1 MATGPSNQS
10 DPSRFAT
17 RWSKFTLGQALTEC
31 VERWGDKE
39 LIVFPDRRMTTRQFA
54 AEVDNFAC
62 GLIALGVRRG
72 DHIAAWLPNL
82 PELCVLELAMAK
94 LGCTMVAFNTRYRSS
109 ELEYVL
115 RHSDATTFVTMP
127 EHSKIDF
134 LRTLRQVLPELVKS
148 EANRLNCAAAPQ
160 LRRVIALGA
169 SGEGMISYDEVMKLG
184 RAPGLSEERKRI
196 EAEVGCDDIVLM
208 QYTSGTTAFPKAA
221 MLCHGQVLRNAAQM
235 GERSGIDETDRVLSA
250 MPMFHVGGSVC
261 ALLGAITLGYTL
273 YLDPVFDPAETL
285 EVIER
290 EAITTYVGLESMFIS
305 LRNHPD
311 FTRRSR
317 SSLHKGWT
325 AGTSSL
331 LRMVAEEIGINRICP
346 LYGLSEGSPNV
357 TIADWR
363 DPYEKRLN
371 TMGRPQP
378 DVEVRIL
385 SAVTGESAPP
395 GQVGEICFRGYNVM
409 KGYYKDPEGTARAI
423 DAEGWLHTGD
433 LGWMDDEGY
442 LTWTGRLK
450 DTLRVGGE
458 NISALEVENLLGG
471 HSAVHS
477 AIVIGVP
484 DERLGEVPFAYVQV
498 KAGQK
503 VTAEEIIAYCK
514 ERVSGFKVPRHVRF
528 VDQFPMTGSGKIQK
542 YAMKKDA
549 LAELGTPRYK
559 GSK

>member
-1 MATGPSNQS
+1 MPVSNQS
-10 DPSRFAT
+10 DSSTGAI
-17 RWSKFTLGQALTEC
+17 RWSRFTLGQALREC

-39 LIVFPDRRMTTRQFA
+39 LIVFPNRRITARQFA
-54 AEVDNFAC
+54 SEVDDLAC
-62 GLIALGVRRG
+62 GLIALGVKRG
-72 DHIAAWLPNL
+72 DHIAVWLPNL

-115 RHSDATTFVTMP
+115 RHSDAGTFVVMP
-127 EHSKIDF
+127 EHSKVDF
-134 LRTLRQVLPELVKS
+134 LRTLRQVLPELANS
-148 EANRLNCAAAPQ
+148 FPNRLNCAKAPQ
-160 LRRVIALGA
+160 LRRVITLGK
-169 SGEGMISYDEVMKLG
+169 SGEGMISYAEVMHLG
-184 RAPGLSEERKRI
+184 KARGLAEQRRQM
-196 EAEVGCDDIVLM
+196 EAEASCDDVVLM

-235 GERSGIDETDRVLSA
+235 GERAGIDETDRVLSA

-273 YLDPVFDPAETL
+273 YLNPAFDAAETL

-290 EAITTYVGLESMFIS
+290 EAITTYIGLESMFIS

-311 FTRRSR
+311 FSRRSR
-317 SSLHKGWT
+317 SSLRKGWT

-331 LRMVAEEIGINRICP
+331 LRMVAEEIGIKHICP

-378 DVEVRIL
+378 GVEIKII
-385 SAVTGESAPP
+385 SAVTAEPVALGE
-395 GQVGEICFRGYNVM
+395 VGEICFRGYNVM
-409 KGYYKDPEGTARAI
+409 KGYYKDAEATARAM

-433 LGWMDDEGY
+433 LGKMDADGY
-442 LTWTGRLK
+442 LTWIGRLK

-471 HSAVHS
+471 HPAVQS

-484 DERLGEVPFAYVQV
+484 DERLGEVPFAYIQL
-498 KAGQK
+498 KPDQRL
-503 VTAEEIIAYCK
+503 TAEEIIIYCK

-528 VDQFPMTGSGKIQK
+528 VEQFPMTGSGKIQK
-542 YAMKKDA
+542 YEMKKGA
-549 LAELGTPRYK
+549 LAELGIRVPRQN
-559 GSK
+559 

>member
-1 MATGPSNQS
+1 MATGAFNQGNS
-10 DPSRFAT
+10 LHTAA
-17 RWSKFTLGQALTEC
+17 RWSQFTLGQALTEC
-31 VERWGDKE
+31 AEKWGDKE
-39 LIVFPDRRMTTRQFA
+39 LIVFPGRRMTARQFA
-54 AEVDNFAC
+54 VEADELAH
-62 GLIALGVRRG
+62 GLIALGVKRG

-82 PELCVLELAMAK
+82 PELCLLELAIAK
-94 LGCTMVAFNTRYRSS
+94 LGCTMFAFNTRYRAA
-109 ELEYVL
+109 ELEYAL
-115 RHSDATTFVTMP
+115 RHSDASTFVTMP
-127 EHSKIDF
+127 EDSKIASM
-134 LRTLRQVLPELVKS
+134 RTLRRVLPELSNS
-148 EANRLNCAAAPQ
+148 EPNKLNSSAAPR
-160 LRRVIALGA
+160 LRRVITLGKG
-169 SGEGMISYDEVMKLG
+169 GEGMISYEDVMQLG
-184 RAPGLSEERKRI
+184 KTPGLAEERKRI
-196 EAEVGCDDIVLM
+196 EAEVRCKDVVLM

-235 GERSGIDETDRVLSA
+235 GERAGINETDRVLSA

-273 YLDPVFDPAETL
+273 YLNPAFDAAETL
-285 EVIER
+285 EIIER

-311 FTRRSR
+311 FDRRSR
-317 SSLHKGWT
+317 ASLHKGWT

-331 LRMVAEEIGINRICP
+331 LRMVAEEIGIKDICP

-378 DVEVRIL
+378 GVEVRIL
-385 SAVTGESAPP
+385 SLAGGPAST

-409 KGYYKDPEGTARAI
+409 QGYYKDPEGTARTI
-423 DAEGWLHTGD
+423 DSEGWLHTGD
-433 LGWMDDEGY
+433 LGKIDSDGY

-471 HSAVHS
+471 HPAVQS

-484 DERLGEVPFAYVQV
+484 DERLGEVPFAYVQL
-498 KAGQK
+498 KADQK
-503 VTAEEIIAYCK
+503 ATAAEIIDYCK

-542 YAMKKDA
+542 YEMKKGA
-549 LAELGTPRYK
+549 LAELAIPQTPQK
-559 GSK
+559 

>member
-1 MATGPSNQS
+1 MATGSSNQRNS
-10 DPSRFAT
+10 TRTAK
-17 RWSKFTLGQALTEC
+17 RWSEYTLGQALAEC
-31 VERWGDKE
+31 VENWGDKE
-39 LIVFPDRRMTTRQFA
+39 LIVFPTQRMIARQFA
-54 AEVDNFAC
+54 AEVDHFAC

-115 RHSDATTFVTMP
+115 RHSDASTLMTVP

-134 LRTLRQVLPELVKS
+134 SRILRHVLPELANSLPNEVK
-148 EANRLNCAAAPQ
+148 CAAAPE
-160 LRRVIALGA
+160 LRRVITLGA
-169 SGEGMISYDEVMKLG
+169 SGDGMISYQEVMELG
-184 RAPGLSEERKRI
+184 KAPGLTEVLRRS
-196 EAEVGCDDIVLM
+196 EAEVHCEDVVLM

-235 GERSGIDETDRVLSA
+235 GERAGIDESDRLLSA

-273 YLDPVFDPAETL
+273 YLDPVFDASRTL
-285 EVIER
+285 DVIER

-311 FTRRSR
+311 FTKRSR

-331 LRMVAEEIGINRICP
+331 LRMVAEEIGIKRICP

-385 SAVTGESAPP
+385 STETGETVPI

-409 KGYYKDPEGTARAI
+409 KGYYKDSEGTARAI

-433 LGWMDDEGY
+433 LGRMDSDGY

-471 HSAVHS
+471 HPAVQS

-484 DERLGEVPFAYVQV
+484 DDRLGEVPFAYIQL
-498 KAGQK
+498 KAAQK
-503 VTAEEIIAYCK
+503 VTPEEIIAYCK
-514 ERVSGFKVPRHVRF
+514 ERVSGFKVPKHVRF
-528 VDQFPMTGSGKIQK
+528 VEQFPMTGSGKIQK
-542 YAMKKDA
+542 YEMKKGA
-549 LAELGTPRYK
+549 LAELATPGK
-559 GSK
+559 EIC

>member
-1 MATGPSNQS
+1 MATETSNRS
-10 DPSRFAT
+10 DSSRRAT
-17 RWSKFTLGQALTEC
+17 RWSRFTLGQALAEC
-31 VERWGDKE
+31 VELWGDKD
-39 LIVFPDRRMTTRQFA
+39 LIVFPERRMTARQFA
-54 AEVDNFAC
+54 REVEDLAC

-115 RHSDATTFVTMP
+115 RHSDAGTFVTMP

-134 LRTLRQVLPELVKS
+134 LKTLRQVLPELPNCEPNK
-148 EANRLNCAAAPQ
+148 LKCAAAPE
-160 LRRVIALGA
+160 LRRVIVLGA

-184 RAPGLSEERKRI
+184 KATGLTEKREQI
-196 EAEVGCDDIVLM
+196 EAAVGCDDIVLM

-273 YLDPVFDPAETL
+273 YLNPIFDPAETL

-290 EAITTYVGLESMFIS
+290 EGITTYVGLESMFIS

-311 FTRRSR
+311 FARRSR
-317 SSLHKGWT
+317 ASLHKGWT

-331 LRMVAEEIGINRICP
+331 LRMVAEEIGISKICP

-363 DPYEKRLN
+363 DPYEKRLS

-378 DVEVRIL
+378 EVEVRIL
-385 SAVTGESAPP
+385 SAETGETAET

-409 KGYYKDPEGTARAI
+409 KGYYKDPEGTKRAI

-433 LGWMDDEGY
+433 LGRMDAEGY

-471 HSAVHS
+471 HPAVQS

-484 DERLGEVPFAYVQV
+484 DERLGEVPFAYVQL
-498 KAGQK
+498 KADQK

-528 VDQFPMTGSGKIQK
+528 VEQFPMTGSGKIKK
-542 YAMKKDA
+542 YEMKKGA
-549 LAELGTPRYK
+549 LAELKPTET
-559 GSK
+559 

>member
-1 MATGPSNQS
+1 MATGASKQSNFS
-10 DPSRFAT
+10 HGAT
-17 RWSKFTLGQALTEC
+17 RWSRFTLGQALTEC
-31 VERWGDKE
+31 VGRWGDKE
-39 LIVFPDRRMTTRQFA
+39 LIVFPDRRMTAPQFA
-54 AEVDNFAC
+54 EEVDDLAQ

-82 PELCVLELAMAK
+82 PELCVLELAIAK
-94 LGCTMVAFNTRYRSS
+94 LGCTLVAFNTRYRTA

-115 RHSDATTFVTMP
+115 RHSDAGTFMTMP

-134 LRTLRQVLPELVKS
+134 LRTLRQVLPELANS
-148 EANRLNCAAAPQ
+148 EPNKLNCAAAPQ
-160 LRRVIALGA
+160 LRRVIALGE
-169 SGEGMISYDEVMKLG
+169 SGDGMICYDEVMELG
-184 RAPGLSEERKRI
+184 KAPGLAEERKRI
-196 EAEVGCDDIVLM
+196 EAEVHCGDIVLM

-235 GERSGIDETDRVLSA
+235 GERAGIDETDRVLSA

-273 YLDPVFDPAETL
+273 YLNPVFDPAETL

-311 FTRRSR
+311 FVRRSR

-331 LRMVAEEIGINRICP
+331 LRMVAEEIGIKNICP

-378 DVEVRIL
+378 GVEIRIL
-385 SAVTGESAPP
+385 SPVSGETAATGQA
-395 GQVGEICFRGYNVM
+395 GEICVRGYNVM

-433 LGWMDDEGY
+433 LGRVDSDGY

-471 HSAVHS
+471 HPAVQS

-484 DERLGEVPFAYVQV
+484 DERLGEVPFAYVQL
-498 KAGQK
+498 KANQN
-503 VTAEEIIAYCK
+503 VTPEEIIAYCK

-528 VDQFPMTGSGKIQK
+528 VEQFPMTGSGKIQK
-542 YAMKKDA
+542 YEMKKGA
-549 LAELGTPRYK
+549 LAELGIPRK
-559 GSK
+559 

>member
-1 MATGPSNQS
+1 MSNPPQTLS
-10 DPSRFAT
+10 SRPAT
-17 RWSKFTLGQALTEC
+17 RWSKYTLGRALAEC
-31 VERWGDKE
+31 VELWSDKE
-39 LIVFPDRRMTTRQFA
+39 LIVFPDQRMTAHQFA
-54 AEVDNFAC
+54 LDVEIFAC
-62 GLIALGVRRG
+62 GLAALGVKRG
-72 DHIAAWLPNL
+72 DHIAAWLLNL

-115 RHSDATTFVTMP
+115 RHSDASTFVTMQ

-134 LRTLRQVLPELVKS
+134 YKTIRQVLPELSDCEPNKV
-148 EANRLNCAAAPQ
+148 RCAAAPE
-160 LRRVIALGA
+160 LRRVITLGTG
-169 SGEGMISYDEVMKLG
+169 GEGMISYEEVMRLG
-184 RAPGLSEERKRI
+184 HAPGLHEELKRV
-196 EAEVGCDDIVLM
+196 EAQVTCDDIVLM

-235 GERSGIDETDRVLSA
+235 GERSGIDESDRLLSA

-273 YLDPVFDPAETL
+273 YLDPVFDPEQTL

-305 LRNHPD
+305 LRNHGD
-311 FTRRSR
+311 FTKRSR
-317 SSLHKGWT
+317 ASLHKGWT
-325 AGTSSL
+325 AGTSSV
-331 LRMVAEEIGINRICP
+331 LRMVAEEIGIKRICP

-363 DPYEKRLN
+363 DPYEKRLT

-385 SAVTGESAPP
+385 SVETGESAPV
-395 GQVGEICFRGYNVM
+395 GEVGEICFRGYNVM
-409 KGYYKDPEGTARAI
+409 KGYYKDPEGTARTI
-423 DAEGWLHTGD
+423 DAKGWLHTGD
-433 LGWMDDEGY
+433 LGWMDKEGY

-471 HSAVHS
+471 HPAVHS
-477 AIVIGVP
+477 AIVIGIP
-484 DERLGEVPFAYVQV
+484 DQRLGEVPFAYIQL
-498 KAGQK
+498 KADHK

-514 ERVSGFKVPRHVRF
+514 ERVSGFKVPRHIRF

-549 LAELGTPRYK
+549 LAELGSSQTQPK
-559 GSK
+559 

>member
-1 MATGPSNQS
+1 MVTKPSNQTGS
-10 DPSRFAT
+10 SRPAT
-17 RWSKFTLGQALTEC
+17 RWSRFTLGQALAEC
-31 VERWGDKE
+31 VELCGDKE
-39 LIVFPDRRMTTRQFA
+39 LIVFPDRRMTARQFA
-54 AEVDNFAC
+54 AEAETFAG
-62 GLIALGVRRG
+62 GLIALGVKRG
-72 DHIAAWLPNL
+72 DHLAAWLPNL

-94 LGCTMVAFNTRYRSS
+94 LGCTMVAFNTRYRAG
-109 ELEYVL
+109 ELQYVL
-115 RHSDATTFVTMP
+115 RHSDASTFVVTP

-134 LRTLRQVLPELVKS
+134 LRTLRHVLPELASS
-148 EANRLNCAAAPQ
+148 EPNRLNCAATPQ

-169 SGEGMISYDEVMKLG
+169 SGDGMISYDEVMELG
-184 RAPGLSEERKRI
+184 KAPGLAEEQKRI
-196 EAEVGCDDIVLM
+196 EAEVRCDDIVLM

-235 GERSGIDETDRVLSA
+235 GERAGIDKTDRVLSA

-273 YLDPVFDPAETL
+273 YLNPVFDPAETL

-317 SSLHKGWT
+317 VSLHKGWT

-331 LRMVAEEIGINRICP
+331 LRMVAEEIGINKICP

-363 DPYEKRLN
+363 DPYEKRLS

-385 SAVTGESAPP
+385 SPVSGEDAPA
-395 GQVGEICFRGYNVM
+395 GEVGEICVRGYNVM

-423 DAEGWLHTGD
+423 DVDGWLHTGD
-433 LGWMDDEGY
+433 LGRVDNEGY

-458 NISALEVENLLGG
+458 NISALEVENMLGG
-471 HSAVHS
+471 HPAVQS

-484 DERLGEVPFAYVQV
+484 DERLGEVPFAYIQL

-503 VTAEEIIAYCK
+503 VRVEEIIAYCK

-528 VDQFPMTGSGKIQK
+528 VDKFPMTGSGKIQK
-542 YAMKKDA
+542 YEMKKDA
-549 LAELGTPRYK
+549 LAQLSTPRTQQK
-559 GSK
+559 